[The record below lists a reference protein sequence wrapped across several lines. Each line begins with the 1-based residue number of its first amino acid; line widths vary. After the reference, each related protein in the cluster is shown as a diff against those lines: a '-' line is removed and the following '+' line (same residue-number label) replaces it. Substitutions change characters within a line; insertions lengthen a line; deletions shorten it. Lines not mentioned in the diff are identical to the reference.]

1 MKKNHEWW
9 AHNRY
14 ALKKS
19 LTIMKWSLFF
29 IFIGC
34 IQAFAVEATYAQK
47 TKLELNFSQTNL
59 EKVLNEIETQ
69 SEFFFLFNQD
79 QINTSRKVDIQVKG
93 AMIQEVLND
102 LFAGTDVKYTI
113 IDRQIVLTNSS
124 ELLNQVNQGA
134 QQQGKKV
141 TGKVTDSAGA
151 SLPGVSVVVKGTTTG
166 VVTDNN
172 GSYSLQ
178 NVQANA
184 TLQFSFVG
192 MKMKEITVGAQTS
205 INVSLAEEAI
215 GIEEVVAIGYGKTT
229 KKEITGSISSVKD
242 ENFNKVGSNDPMS
255 LIQGQ
260 VAGLNIT
267 KPSHGDPNSGYTVNL
282 RGLTSLSGGQSPLF
296 VIDGISGASLESISP
311 EEIESIDVLKDGS
324 AAAIYGT
331 RGTNGVIIITTKKAK
346 RGETKV
352 EYSSSFKTETIKKQL
367 DILSSSD
374 YREKLKEYNYSP
386 SLDKGANTNWF
397 DEVTRKPFSQIQSV
411 SISGGSEKLLA
422 RASVNYENQQG
433 IVKKS
438 SNEKLTSRVNII
450 YHGLN
455 DRLLLDYV
463 MLYSTKKADVINYK
477 VMEYAALYNPT
488 APIYNPDG
496 SYYKEDLIDY
506 YDNPVNLLNGATNEK
521 KTNNFSGSLKASFDI
536 TKDLKI
542 SGNAIY
548 QKSNDNQ
555 GYYEESGYQLRGHRD
570 LSGYAFVYNSLNENR
585 QFEGTVSYNKVF
597 KKHSVQAIGGYT
609 YNENYF
615 ESMNI
620 GNYGFW
626 TDLFA
631 YNNIGAGDALNNN
644 KLGNIGSYGNGSAG
658 IGTYASEN
666 KLIGAFGRLM
676 YNYDEKYLLNVSL
689 RREGSSKFGE
699 NNKWGTFPAISVG
712 WRINRENFLKDN
724 SIINDLK
731 LRIGYGVTGNQDIGE
746 YNSIAKV
753 SRSTVV
759 FGGKPVDSYGYLTNS
774 NPNLKWEKK
783 TEYNIGIDASL
794 LNNRLSGSVDVYRRD
809 ITDLLWRF
817 NVPQVGGKY
826 KSPSYLGNY
835 GSYQTSGIELALNA
849 VPFRT
854 NIFKWN
860 TTFLFSHSTNI
871 LKKISSEDNPATFL
885 NDPYRFIYDRPQ
897 TWAQKIKEGSPIGNW
912 YALRFLGEDEKGK
925 AIYDDINADGKIN
938 DEDRYIVG
946 NSLPKFLISF
956 SNNFAYKNFDLAFSL
971 RGSFGNY
978 ILNRKRIW
986 MEELS
991 QFELG
996 YNVFTTAFEAPGNRA
1011 TEAYDDRFLEKG
1023 DFVKLDVLTFGYNFK
1038 THSKTAFRV
1047 YLTGQNLFTITSYT
1061 GLDPEVNTSG
1071 IWPGGDQ
1078 GTYYPTTRSFILG
1091 VNIKF

>member
-1 MKKNHEWW
+1 MKLTLTLILFAVLAASAGSSYSQSARINLKMQDASLVDIFREIERTSEFGFFFKSEEMDLNKRVSVDLQNVSIEEV
-9 AHNRY
+9 
-14 ALKKS
+14 LKKI
-19 LTIMKWSLFF
+19 LIDNYDYRILDKNIVVTR
-29 IFIGC
+29 G
-34 IQAFAVEATYAQK
+34 
-47 TKLELNFSQTNL
+47 NL
-59 EKVLNEIETQ
+59 
-69 SEFFFLFNQD
+69 S
-79 QINTSRKVDIQVKG
+79 TSGV
-93 AMIQEVLND
+93 
-102 LFAGTDVKYTI
+102 
-113 IDRQIVLTNSS
+113 
-124 ELLNQVNQGA
+124 
-134 QQQGKKV
+134 QQGKSV
-141 TGKVTDSAGA
+141 SGQVTDSSGA
-151 SLPGVSVVVKGTTTG
+151 SLPGVSVVVKGTTNGTI
-166 VVTDNN
+166 TDSN
-172 GSYSLQ
+172 GNYSIS
-178 NVQANA
+178 NIPENA
-184 TLQFSFVG
+184 TIIQFSFVG
-192 MKMKEITVGAQTS
+192 MKMQEINVGKKNSINIVLEEETVGIA
-205 INVSLAEEAI
+205 
-215 GIEEVVAIGYGKTT
+215 EVVAIGYGKTT
-229 KKEITGSISSVKD
+229 KKEITGSISSVRD

-267 KPSHGDPNSGYTVNL
+267 KPSHGDPNSGYSVQL
-282 RGLTSLSGGQSPLF
+282 RGLASLSGGQSPLF
-296 VIDGISGASLESISP
+296 IIDGISGVSLESISP

-331 RGTNGVIIITTKKAK
+331 RGTNGVIIINTKKAK

-352 EYSSSFKTETIKKQL
+352 EYNSSFKTETIKNQL

-374 YREKLKEYNYSP
+374 YRERLKEYDFSP
-386 SLDKGANTNWF
+386 TLDKGANTNWF
-397 DEVTRKPFSQIQSV
+397 DEVTKTPFSQIQSV
-411 SISGGSEKLLA
+411 SISGGSEKLLC
-422 RASVNYENQQG
+422 RASANYENQQG

-438 SNEKLTSRVNII
+438 SNEKLTSRVNIT
-450 YHGLN
+450 HKALN
-455 DRLLLDYV
+455 DKLMIDYV
-463 MLYSTKKADVINYK
+463 MLYSTKKADLINYK

-496 SYYKEDLIDY
+496 SYYMEDLIDY

-521 KTNNFSGSLKASFDI
+521 KSNNFSGSLNASFDL
-536 TKDLKI
+536 TENLKI

-548 QKSNDNQ
+548 QKSNENQ

-570 LSGYAFVYNSLNENR
+570 LDGYAFVYNSLHENK
-585 QFEGTVSYNKVF
+585 QFEGMVSYNKVF

-609 YNENYF
+609 YNENHF

-631 YNNIGAGDALNNN
+631 YHNIGEGDALDNN
-644 KLGNIGSYGNGSAG
+644 KLGNIGNYGNGSAG

-666 KLIGAFGRLM
+666 KLIGTFGRLM
-676 YNYDEKYLLNVSL
+676 YNYNEKYLLNVSL

-699 NNKWGTFPAISVG
+699 NNKWGTFPAISLG
-712 WRINRENFLKDN
+712 WRINKENFLKDN

-731 LRIGYGVTGNQDIGE
+731 LRVGYGVTGNQDIGE

-759 FGGKPVDSYGYLTNS
+759 FSGKPSDSYGYLSNS

-783 TEYNIGIDASL
+783 TEYNLGIDASL
-794 LNNRLSGSVDVYRRD
+794 LNNRLSGAVDVYRRD
-809 ITDLLWRF
+809 ITDLLWSF

-835 GSYQTSGIELALNA
+835 GSYQTEGIEFTLNA
-849 VPFRT
+849 VPVRT
-854 NIFKWN
+854 NTFKWN
-860 TTFLFSHSTNI
+860 TALLFSHSTNI

-897 TWAQKIKEGSPIGNW
+897 TWAQKIKEGAPIGNW
-912 YALRFLGEDEKGK
+912 YALRFLGEDEQGK
-925 AIYDDINADGKIN
+925 AIYDDVNTDGKIN

-946 NSLPKFLISF
+946 NALPKFLVSF
-956 SNNFAYKNFDLAFSL
+956 SNNFTYKNFDLTFIL
-971 RGSFGNY
+971 RGSAGNY

-991 QFELG
+991 QFEIG

-1011 TEAYDDRFLEKG
+1011 TEAFDDRFLEKG

-1038 THSKTAFRV
+1038 TYGKTAFRI
-1047 YLTGQNLFTITSYT
+1047 YLTGQNLYTITSYS
-1061 GLDPEVNTSG
+1061 GLDPEVDTSG

>member
-1 MKKNHEWW
+1 M
-9 AHNRY
+9 AITQMV
-14 ALKKS
+14 AS
-19 LTIMKWSLFF
+19 
-29 IFIGC
+29 
-34 IQAFAVEATYAQK
+34 EAY
-47 TKLELNFSQTNL
+47 SQTTKMTLQLKNVEVKQVL
-59 EKVLNEIETQ
+59 DRIEEK
-69 SEFFFLFNQD
+69 SEFFFLYNSKLVD
-79 QINTSRKVDIQVKG
+79 VSRKVSVDAKDERIDE
-93 AMIQEVLND
+93 ILNNLFQETGV
-102 LFAGTDVKYTI
+102 VYTVV
-113 IDRQIVLTNSS
+113 DRQIVLTNKADQAGFMQQ
-124 ELLNQVNQGA
+124 NG

-141 TGKVTDSAGA
+141 TGKVTDSSGG
-151 SLPGVSVVVKGTTTG
+151 SLPGVSVVVKGTTIG
-166 VVTDNN
+166 IVTDAN
-172 GSYSLQ
+172 GKFMLA
-178 NVQANA
+178 VPTDAK
-184 TLQFSFVG
+184 TLIFSFVG
-192 MKMKEITVGAQTS
+192 MKAQEFAITGKTSFNVVMEEETVG
-205 INVSLAEEAI
+205 L
-215 GIEEVVAIGYGKTT
+215 EEVVAIGYGKTT
-229 KKEITGSISSVKD
+229 KKEITGSISSLRD
-242 ENFNKVGSNDPMS
+242 ENFNKVGSSDPMS

-260 VAGLNIT
+260 IAGLNVT
-267 KPSHGDPNSGYTVNL
+267 KPSHGDPNSGYSVRL

-296 VIDGISGASLESISP
+296 IIDGISGASLESISP

-331 RGTNGVIIITTKKAK
+331 RGTNGVIIINTKKAK

-352 EYSSSFKTETIKKQL
+352 EYNSSFKTETIKKQL

-374 YREKLKEYNYSP
+374 YRERLKEYNYSP

-397 DEVTRKPFSQIQSV
+397 DEVTRTPFSQIQSV
-411 SISGGSEKLLA
+411 SISGGSEKLLC
-422 RASVNYENQQG
+422 RASTNYENQQG

-438 SNEKLTSRVNII
+438 SNEKLTSRVNIT
-450 YHGLN
+450 HKGLN
-455 DRLLLDYV
+455 DKLMIDFV
-463 MLYSTKKADVINYK
+463 MLYSTKKANLINYK
-477 VMEYAALYNPT
+477 IMDYAALYNPT

-506 YDNPVNLLNGATNEK
+506 YDNPVNLLNGATDERK
-521 KTNNFSGSLKASFDI
+521 SNNFSGSLNASFNL
-536 TKDLKI
+536 TENLKI

-570 LSGYAFVYNSLNENR
+570 LDGYAFVYNSLQENR
-585 QFEGTVSYNKVF
+585 QFEGMISYNKVF

-609 YNENYF
+609 YSENYF

-626 TDLFA
+626 ADLFA
-631 YNNIGAGDALNNN
+631 YHNIGEGDALNDN
-644 KLGNIGSYGNGSAG
+644 KLGNIGSHGNGSAG

-666 KLIGAFGRLM
+666 KLIGTFGRLM

-712 WRINRENFLKDN
+712 WRINKENFLKDN

-731 LRIGYGVTGNQDIGE
+731 FRVGYGVTGNQDIGE

-759 FGGKPVDSYGYLTNS
+759 FGGKPVDSYGYLSNN

-783 TEYNIGIDASL
+783 TEYNFGIDASL
-794 LNNRLSGSVDVYRRD
+794 LNNRISGAVDVYRRD
-809 ITDLLWRF
+809 ITDLLWSF

-826 KSPSYLGNY
+826 KAPSYLGNY
-835 GSYQTSGIELALNA
+835 GSYQTEGIEFTLNA
-849 VPFRT
+849 VPVST

-897 TWAQKIKEGSPIGNW
+897 TWAQKIKEGAPIGNW
-912 YALRFLGEDEKGK
+912 YALRFLGEDVQGK
-925 AIYDDINADGKIN
+925 AIYEDINSDGKIN

-946 NSLPKFLISF
+946 NSLPKFLINF
-956 SNNFAYKNFDLAFSL
+956 SNNFTYKNFDLAFSM

-991 QFELG
+991 QFEIG
-996 YNVFTTAFEAPGNRA
+996 YNVFKTAFDAPGNRA
-1011 TEAYDDRFLEKG
+1011 TEAYDDRFLERG

-1038 THSKTAFRV
+1038 TMGKTAFRI
-1047 YLTGQNLFTITSYT
+1047 YLTGQNLFTITSYS
-1061 GLDPEVNTSG
+1061 GLDPEVDTSG

-1078 GTYYPTTRSFILG
+1078 GTYYPTTRSFIFG
-1091 VNIKF
+1091 VSIKF